1 MGYKISCFCK
11 ENSLEKVIK
20 SKNIYLDNT
29 GVKKEEEIVE
39 RKKEKLYASSTKT
52 KNSEINYEK
61 KKDLPLYNIKILEID
76 TQKKSISRHSSDIL
90 KLIKGNLKTIL
101 IYGDKESGKT
111 SLVLKICENEF
122 QNFYIPSF
130 CDEITKKELMFNY
143 CQKIFECNFIVTNNI
158 NSIQV
163 ANCYI
168 VLFDLTNM
176 KSYNFGKNLIEN
188 QLFITNKN
196 IIFIGNKSDLSDK
209 INISDDLLCFCQKFN
224 CIYFE
229 ISLKENSGINAVLHK
244 LGEIFGLDTD

>member
-20 SKNIYLDNT
+20 SKSIYLDNT
-29 GVKKEEEIVE
+29 GVKKEEEIIE

-52 KNSEINYEK
+52 KNSEINEK
-61 KKDLPLYNIKILEID
+61 KNLPLYNIKILEID
-76 TQKKSISRHSSDIL
+76 TQNKSISRHSSDIL
-90 KLIKGNLKTIL
+90 KLIKGKLKTIL

-111 SLVLKICENEF
+111 SLILKICENEF

-143 CQKIFECNFIVTNNI
+143 CQKIFECNFIVSNNI
-158 NSIQV
+158 NSIQE

>member
-20 SKNIYLDNT
+20 SKSIYLDNT
-29 GVKKEEEIVE
+29 GVKKEEEIIE

-52 KNSEINYEK
+52 KNSEINENK
-61 KKDLPLYNIKILEID
+61 NLPLYNIKILEID
-76 TQKKSISRHSSDIL
+76 TQNKSISRHSSDIL
-90 KLIKGNLKTIL
+90 KLIKGKLKTIL

-111 SLVLKICENEF
+111 SLILKICENEF

-158 NSIQV
+158 NSIQE

>member
-20 SKNIYLDNT
+20 SKSIYLDNT
-29 GVKKEEEIVE
+29 GVKKEEEIIE
-39 RKKEKLYASSTKT
+39 RKKEKLYESSTKT
-52 KNSEINYEK
+52 KNSEINENK
-61 KKDLPLYNIKILEID
+61 NLPLYNIKILEID

-90 KLIKGNLKTIL
+90 KLIKGKLKTIL

-143 CQKIFECNFIVTNNI
+143 CQKIFECNFIVSNNI
-158 NSIQV
+158 NSIQE

-244 LGEIFGLDTD
+244 LGEIFGLDID